1 MWSNWATKII
11 DTASLPSCPVEL
23 TPTQAATWI
32 AANLVVDG
40 VPVVTWSPK
49 LPLGMETR
57 SFGDAEELVLIW
69 TAPADTGP
77 SSGRMASTPLLP
89 LPAEAVMLPAVTPL
103 RSRPPWLTR
112 FPVWPL

>member
-1 MWSNWATKII
+1 MWSNWVTKII

-49 LPLGMETR
+49 LPLGQAALRAYTIYGKTNLTDSAWHSPTNE
-57 SFGDAEELVLIW
+57 
-69 TAPADTGP
+69 
-77 SSGRMASTPLLP
+77 ASQFFKVGV
-89 LPAEAVMLPAVTPL
+89 EM
-103 RSRPPWLTR
+103 R
-112 FPVWPL
+112 